1 MVKLE
6 QVAGV
11 TTPPDFDKL
20 KPGTYTLRAPV
31 FESDTAE
38 GGALQV
44 GLEPH
49 EYEKEDK
56 REFTATVRE
65 EFGRRVIEVALATGE
80 PFTIES
86 SLDSD
91 KGRVNAISRATARL
105 AVRDSMRAWV
115 DVEAD
120 GDEPFTVNGP
130 NGINRFVQNIVTFSL
145 IKQEA
150 EAAERLHPEV

>member
-65 EFGRRVIEVALATGE
+65 EFGHLAIELALSDGK

-86 SLDSD
+86 SLDDDESRVD
-91 KGRVNAISRATARL
+91 TLGRAVARL
-105 AVRDSMRAWV
+105 VVEDSLRAWMNIEV
-115 DVEAD
+115 D
-120 GDEPFTVNGP
+120 GDEPLEAQGTEGL
-130 NGINRFVQNIVTFSL
+130 NRLVQNLTVFTL
-145 IKQEA
+145 LKQEA
-150 EAAERLHPEV
+150 AVKAAAE